1 MRFFVTGEHRRKALL
16 NAVILMFLGYVAL
29 FWVSN
34 GLMYFHKMS
43 LNPAS
48 VVTYYLGSEED
59 FRPPRSY
66 ESLLEVTHF
75 HLFAMGM
82 LVMTLVHLMLMT
94 ELPVGMK
101 IVLGGL
107 SFFAAV
113 ANEAGGWLVRFV
125 HPWFAWFKVG
135 AFVLLELTLLVLMVA
150 VAWSLV
156 ASGKLSKRPRPWHV
170 H

>member
-135 AFVLLELTLLVLMVA
+135 AFVLLELTLLALMVA
-150 VAWSLV
+150 VAWSLF
-156 ASGKLSKRPRPWHV
+156 ASGKSSKRPRPWHV